1 MTDYSGFTHPIAVN
15 GHVNGH
21 CESFGTNARMDDR
34 EMLDD
39 SRNKLSSKLLKGEG
53 GERASDLLSLLFYP
67 YAKSLFYV
75 VI

>member
-1 MTDYSGFTHPIAVN
+1 
-15 GHVNGH
+15 
-21 CESFGTNARMDDR
+21 MDDR